1 MKAKGLVS
9 MVLVVVMAVGSFGCA
24 TQAGTG
30 AGIGAALGGIA
41 GAIICKGRTD
51 CIIAGAAIGGVTGL
65 AVGAYLDKQVA
76 DRKTAMAQYEGKQ
89 ASDGKVYIDN
99 GNIRKD
105 LLELEKNEV
114 NPLPVKVGGEITTAV
129 QYTVISQYADSKVD
143 ITEKRFLVVDDDR
156 LPVSSRNL
164 KVEQGTKISAYKV
177 KLPDGIDPGEYQ
189 LITEVIGLNQTK
201 KITTIV
207 KIQG

>member
-1 MKAKGLVS
+1 MSKRLIS
-9 MVLVVVMAVGSFGCA
+9 MFVVVVLLAGSFGCA
-24 TQAGTG
+24 TQSGQG
-30 AGIGAALGGIA
+30 AGIGAVLGGVA
-41 GAIICKGRTD
+41 GAIICKGRAD
-51 CIIAGAAIGGVTGL
+51 CIVAGAAIGGLTGL

-76 DRKTAMAQYEGKQ
+76 DRKTAMAQYEGKP

-105 LLELEKNEV
+105 LLEVEKGEV
-114 NPLPVKVGGEITTAV
+114 NPLPAKVGGEITTVV
-129 QYTVISQYADSKVD
+129 QYTAISQYADSKID

-189 LITEVIGLNQTK
+189 LITEVTGLNQTK